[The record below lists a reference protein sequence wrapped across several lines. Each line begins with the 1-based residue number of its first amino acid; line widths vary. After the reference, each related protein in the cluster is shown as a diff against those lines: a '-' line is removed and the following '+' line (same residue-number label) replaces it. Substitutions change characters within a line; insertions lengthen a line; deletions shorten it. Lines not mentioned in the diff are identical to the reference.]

1 MVKYTNGIEING
13 NGRKHKSSDV
23 NYTRLDSGYISY
35 NRIIQSNTK
44 WTNAI
49 YQVSQKNV
57 PLGEVCPSPKGT
69 FFLGHPVHVCIML
82 DYAIGWLISPS
93 KKLSYIF
100 LLGEKLKF

>member
-1 MVKYTNGIEING
+1 MKFIGFTTGIKFPEL
-13 NGRKHKSSDV
+13 RAHTSV
-23 NYTRLDSGYISY
+23 N
-35 NRIIQSNTK
+35 NTK
-44 WTNAI
+44 RLSKEYFKQESTRCPK
-49 YQVSQKNV
+49 KNV

-69 FFLGHPVHVCIML
+69 FFPVHVCIML